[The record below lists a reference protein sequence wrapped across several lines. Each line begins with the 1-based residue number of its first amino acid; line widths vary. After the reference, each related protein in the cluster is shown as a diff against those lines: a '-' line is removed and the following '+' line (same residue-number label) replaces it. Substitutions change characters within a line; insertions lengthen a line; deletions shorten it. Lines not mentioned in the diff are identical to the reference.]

1 MLSVCFVYML
11 KCMYAWETQGIQTH
25 FPSLHIHL
33 ILFPLSCTDLMYVC
47 VCDCTY
53 FSECIHYIYFLY
65 RMVMKGVGKEKN
77 GKVKAIYVSAHLNIT
92 YTKKFW
98 HANIYIDM

>member
-1 MLSVCFVYML
+1 
-11 KCMYAWETQGIQTH
+11 
-25 FPSLHIHL
+25 
-33 ILFPLSCTDLMYVC
+33 
-47 VCDCTY
+47 
-53 FSECIHYIYFLY
+53 
-65 RMVMKGVGKEKN
+65 MVMKGIGKEKN